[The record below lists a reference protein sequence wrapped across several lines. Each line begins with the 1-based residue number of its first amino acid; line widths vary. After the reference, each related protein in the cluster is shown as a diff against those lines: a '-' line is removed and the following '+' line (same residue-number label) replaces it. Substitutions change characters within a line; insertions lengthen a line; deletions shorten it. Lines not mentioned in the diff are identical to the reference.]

1 QLKNGHSLLFFSWL
15 KNRNFV
21 HMSYF
26 SSLGDELYKITH
38 MDEIS
43 IFEPAEEQEAM
54 AAFPN
59 PVVDMINVV
68 FYAEARAANISM
80 VDVSV
85 RTVKQMEQHLTTG
98 QNHLYLNISDL
109 NSGVY
114 FLKVNNYAT
123 QKIIKK

>member
-1 QLKNGHSLLFFSWL
+1 
-15 KNRNFV
+15 
-21 HMSYF
+21 
-26 SSLGDELYKITH
+26 

-54 AAFPN
+54 AVFPN
-59 PVVDMINVV
+59 PAVDMINVV
-68 FYAEARAANISM
+68 FDAEAGAANISI
-80 VDVSV
+80 VDVSG
-85 RTVKQMEQHLTTG
+85 RTVKQMEQHLTIG